1 MQKLLTRFTPSP
13 IESLNNYE
21 ILIMRMYGSQID
33 AKSKVT
39 FTKCGI
45 FCGIFFIIKTTTLCY
60 QGTQRTL
67 YFLPFRPNIVVKQ
80 KSQPLISMVGFF
92 YAHYSS

>member
-13 IESLNNYE
+13 IECLNNYE

-39 FTKCGI
+39 F
-45 FCGIFFIIKTTTLCY
+45 
-60 QGTQRTL
+60 
-67 YFLPFRPNIVVKQ
+67 
-80 KSQPLISMVGFF
+80 
-92 YAHYSS
+92 A

>member
-13 IESLNNYE
+13 IEDLNNYE

-45 FCGIFFIIKTTTLCY
+45 FCGIFFIEKT
-60 QGTQRTL
+60 
-67 YFLPFRPNIVVKQ
+67 
-80 KSQPLISMVGFF
+80 
-92 YAHYSS
+92 